1 MMRQERNA
9 SDSTTGIGMKSS
21 IAAFGIPLICY
32 LLVIPG
38 WVKSLLGLGHSEIY
52 AVLYA
57 VLVSLAVTSF
67 LNRIENMP
75 WLLVILSGLFVGQL
89 VAMVVVLGYMMA
101 IPDGPHRLANSIDK
115 FGFVVDIA
123 AHTLGSFALGG
134 WLLGGVLFALAKLM
148 QHRERKLGDA

>member
-1 MMRQERNA
+1 MPVTRQRA
-9 SDSTTGIGMKSS
+9 SVLKSS

-52 AVLYA
+52 SVLYA
-57 VLVSLAVTSF
+57 VLLSLAVTSF
-67 LNRIENMP
+67 LNRIGNMP
-75 WLLVILSGLFVGQL
+75 WPLVILSGLFVGQL
-89 VAMVVVLGYMMA
+89 VAMVAVLGYTMA

-115 FGFVVDIA
+115 FGYVVHIA
-123 AHTLGSFALGG
+123 AQTLGSFALGG
-134 WLLGGVLFALAKLM
+134 WLLGGVTFALAKFM